1 MTAKPMYFHV
11 RIAMSV
17 QIAMRGS
24 ESQSWGEPRRGRDL
38 RGSPFTAPF
47 VASMRLNP
55 VPTMT
60 SAITYGTKMR
70 TRITD

>member
-17 QIAMRGS
+17 QIAMLGS
-24 ESQSWGEPRRGRDL
+24 ESQSWASQSRPTFSRK
-38 RGSPFTAPF
+38 PFTAPF

-60 SAITYGTKMR
+60 SAIT
-70 TRITD
+70 